1 MLQGMCVCGGV
12 KIKIDAMVTFSGV
25 FHFYIKL
32 RIIFFSMVAG
42 KRFISIR
49 APSEIGKSLIT
60 LRTSFSL
67 KYLNSILFYEKV
79 VGW

>member
-1 MLQGMCVCGGV
+1 MLQGMCVYGGV

-60 LRTSFSL
+60 LRNLRADGGGGVVSTL
-67 KYLNSILFYEKV
+67 SI
-79 VGW
+79 G

>member
-25 FHFYIKL
+25 SFLYQASDY
-32 RIIFFSMVAG
+32 FFSMVAG